1 MAEFNFRI
9 DKKIFNDV
17 YFPYLYDY
25 SMRYNVYYGGAG
37 SGKSVFVVQ
46 KIVLKALAQKR
57 KVLFIRKVARTLKDS
72 VFDLTISTL
81 KKLKVLEYCKV
92 NNTTFTIE
100 LPNDSILLFKGLDDN
115 EKIKSITDIT
125 DIVIEEATEVT
136 EDDFTQLDLRLRSR
150 VPNIQIYLM
159 FNPISKVNW
168 CYKHW
173 FESTPRETFV
183 LKTTYKDNRFLPLDY
198 IARLEELKERNPA
211 YYQIYALGEFGSLDK
226 LIFTYWREYD
236 GEIPPN
242 LKLLIGLDFGYVND
256 ATAMIVSYLDE
267 ANKKIYIVDEHYEN
281 GMRNEQIASM
291 IVYKGYGKET
301 IIADSAEQKSI
312 DTIRDYG
319 ARKIKPASK
328 GKGSIITGIDKLKE
342 YEILI
347 SPKCENTIIELN
359 NYAWKKDKQSN
370 EYINEPIDSF
380 NHCIDAL
387 RYSLQCVSEVKK
399 LQFSSVE
406 F

>member
-1 MAEFNFRI
+1 MAQFNI
-9 DKKIFNDV
+9 EISKKIFNDA
-17 YFPYLYDY
+17 YYPYLFDY
-25 SMRYNVYYGGAG
+25 SKRYNIYYGSAG

-46 KIVLKALAQKR
+46 KMVIKALSSKR

-72 VFDLTISTL
+72 VFDLTLSTL
-81 KKLKVLEYCKV
+81 KKLQMFSECKI

-100 LPNDSILLFKGLDDN
+100 LPNGSILLFKGLDDN

-125 DIVIEEATEVT
+125 DIVIEEATELT
-136 EDDFTQLDLRLRSR
+136 EDDFTQLDLRLRAR
-150 VPNIQIYLM
+150 EPNLQIYLM
-159 FNPISKVNW
+159 FNPVSKVNW

-173 FESTPRETFV
+173 FQTTPRETFV
-183 LKTTYKDNRFLPLDY
+183 LKTTYKDNRFLPADY
-198 IARLEELKERNPA
+198 IASLEELKEKNPA

-226 LIFTYWREYD
+226 LIFTYWREYEGD
-236 GEIPPN
+236 IPPN

-267 ANKKIYIVDEHYEN
+267 ANKKIYIFDEHYES
-281 GMRNEQIASM
+281 GMRNEAIAKM
-291 IVYKGYGKET
+291 IIYKGYAKEL

-319 ARKIKPASK
+319 ARRIKPASK

-342 YEILI
+342 YEILV

-359 NYAWKKDKQSN
+359 NYAWKKDKQTN
-370 EYINEPIDSF
+370 EYINEPIDNF

-387 RYSLQCVSEVKK
+387 RYSLQCVSELKK
-399 LQFSSVE
+399 LQSSSVS